1 MAGFKLNIPLWT
13 CLKMK
18 PLSFNTKYK
27 DVYREN
33 PNKQPPWL
41 NSVDRNA
48 LSSSSTQEG
57 GLSLHYSMAV
67 EYFSDKCCLSQGKC
81 CQHLHMTVQHSGL
94 PCYQQQRGWELWQR
108 AWVPFPIA
116 LNPSSGGWRGAG
128 YPTHFFWPPWAPQ
141 AHMWYTNKYTG
152 KTYIH
157 IKNKSK

>member
-116 LNPSSGGWRGAG
+116 LNPSSGGWRGG
-128 YPTHFFWPPWAPQ
+128 LSDTLFLTSLGTTGTHVVYKQ
-141 AHMWYTNKYTG
+141 IYRQN
-152 KTYIH
+152 IH
-157 IKNKSK
+157 TH